1 MAIKL
6 LISGLENTGKTT
18 LLKTLPQADTFV
30 VAIDEKAF
38 KLPFYHTN
46 ILEFPSIDGLINGY
60 QAPDGTHVEGIYDKL
75 GAFKAKFNKMP
86 KYLVID
92 TVSRAI
98 MNAYDMLN
106 SRISD
111 NFKLYAELDK
121 EVKRFREMLTYLN
134 TNGISLILISHA
146 TYDEK
151 LGRFSLTGSGK
162 FAKNGGFTSTVD
174 DAIFIERKGKKR
186 IIHIRDHELSRTLHD
201 DLPDF
206 LPSEEFS
213 LMEYITILEGNTED
227 LSTLTF

>member
-30 VAIDEKAF
+30 IAIDEKDF

-46 ILEFPSIDGLINGY
+46 ILEFPSIDGLVNGY

-75 GAFKAKFNKMP
+75 GAFKTKFGKMP

-92 TVSRAI
+92 TVSRAM

-106 SRISD
+106 SRIAD

-134 TNGISLILISHA
+134 TNGVSLVLISHA
-146 TYDEK
+146 TYD
-151 LGRFSLTGSGK
+151 
-162 FAKNGGFTSTVD
+162 
-174 DAIFIERKGKKR
+174 
-186 IIHIRDHELSRTLHD
+186 
-201 DLPDF
+201 
-206 LPSEEFS
+206 
-213 LMEYITILEGNTED
+213 
-227 LSTLTF
+227 